1 MAIDVN
7 KVYTTVLSILNK
19 KGSGYMTPDNFN
31 KIAKV
36 VQLELLD
43 RAFYEYNRA
52 VAKQTGGRGAQ
63 GYGDI
68 PRKIMDKIDPFCAN
82 TDLAID
88 STNTFFAPPGQDS
101 TVAYGSI
108 GFETSI
114 YATLSITT
122 ATNKSA
128 TDKSSIPLNV
138 HIVRIEKSKIP
149 FLFSSKL
156 TAPSETF
163 PVYYSS
169 EELIYVFPKTITRI
183 EVYYVKKPQNPVWNS
198 TVDTVSFGTPVY
210 TYDETSSV
218 NFTLHAS
225 DEVDLILGILQ
236 YFGVTIKDPL
246 VIQAAQQEES
256 SITQQEQ

>member
-52 VAKQTGGRGAQ
+52 VAKQTSGRGAQ

-68 PRKIMDKIDPFCAN
+68 PRKIMDKLDPFCSSS
-82 TDLAID
+82 TLSID
-88 STNTFFAPPGQDS
+88 STNTYFEPPGQDT
-101 TVAYGSI
+101 TVTYGSV

-114 YATLSITT
+114 YATLSV
-122 ATNKSA
+122 KKF
-128 TDKSSIPLNV
+128 DKANPGLHVDIE
-138 HIVRIEKSKIP
+138 RIEKSKIP

-163 PVYYSS
+163 PVYYNSA
-169 EELIYVFPKTITRI
+169 ELIYVFPNTITNI
-183 EVYYVKKPQNPVWNS
+183 EVYYVKKPQDPTWS
-198 TVDTVSFGTPVY
+198 SSVDTVSFGTPVY
-210 TYDETSSV
+210 NYDSTSSI

-225 DEVDLILGILQ
+225 DEVDLILGILK

-246 VIQAAQQEES
+246 VIQAAQQEEQ

>member
-43 RAFYEYNRA
+43 RAFYEYNQA
-52 VAKQTGGRGAQ
+52 VTKQTRGRGAQ

-68 PRKIMDKIDPFCAN
+68 PRKIMDKLDPFCAN
-82 TDLAID
+82 TVLTQVIDEDD
-88 STNTFFAPPGQDS
+88 STNIYFEQPGTGS
-101 TVAYGSI
+101 TSSTYSVGV
-108 GFETSI
+108 I
-114 YATLSITT
+114 YHVLSV
-122 ATNKSA
+122 K
-128 TDKSSIPLNV
+128 KSSSFHDV
-138 HIVRIEKSKIP
+138 ERIDKSKIP

-163 PVYYSS
+163 PVYYQSG
-169 EELIYVFPKTITRI
+169 ELMYVFPTTITSI
-183 EVYYVKKPQNPVWNS
+183 EIYFVQKPSDPSWSS
-198 TVDTVSFGTPVY
+198 TADVSSFGTPVY
-210 TYDETSSV
+210 TYDSSSSV
-218 NFTLHAS
+218 NFTLHPS
-225 DEVDLILGILQ
+225 EEFDLILGILK

-246 VIQAAQQEES
+246 IIQATQQEEQ

>member
-52 VAKQTGGRGAQ
+52 IAKQTSGRGAQ

-68 PRKIMDKIDPFCAN
+68 PRKIMDKLDPFC
-82 TDLAID
+82 DLTTLD
-88 STNTFFAPPGQDS
+88 LTSDGYFEPPGYNT
-101 TVAYGSI
+101 TVTEDDGTTY
-108 GFETSI
+108 TSALNNI
-114 YATLSITT
+114 YATLSLKINGEFTDIERI
-122 ATNKSA
+122 
-128 TDKSSIPLNV
+128 DKSKL
-138 HIVRIEKSKIP
+138 P

-156 TAPSETF
+156 TAPSTTF
-163 PVYYSS
+163 PAYYYSAD
-169 EELIYVFPKTITRI
+169 LLYVFPNSITSV
-183 EVYYVKKPQNPVWNS
+183 ELYYIAKPKDPNWVS
-198 TVDTVSFGTPVY
+198 TVDTTSFGTPIY
-210 TYDETSSV
+210 TYDGISSS
-218 NFTLHAS
+218 NFQLHAS
-225 DEVDLILGILQ
+225 DESDLILGILK

-246 VIQAAQQEES
+246 VIQATQQEEQ

>member
-52 VAKQTGGRGAQ
+52 VAKQTSGRGAQ

-68 PRKIMDKIDPFCAN
+68 PRKIMDKLDPFCVN
-82 TDLAID
+82 TTLTLD
-88 STNTFFAPPGQDS
+88 STSSYFEPPGYDS
-101 TVAYGSI
+101 TSSYPVSDVYN
-108 GFETSI
+108 
-114 YATLSITT
+114 TLSV
-122 ATNKSA
+122 
-128 TDKSSIPLNV
+128 SSQQSSNLHVDIE
-138 HIVRIEKSKIP
+138 RIEKSKIP
-149 FLFSSKL
+149 FLFSSKI

-163 PVYYSS
+163 PVYYYSAD
-169 EELIYVFPKTITRI
+169 LIYVFPSTITSI
-183 EVYYVKKPQNPVWNS
+183 GLYYVAKPLDPNWSS
-198 TVDTVSFGTPVY
+198 TADTTSFGTPIY
-210 TYDETSSV
+210 SYNSSTST

-225 DEVDLILGILQ
+225 DESDLILGILK

-246 VIQAAQQEES
+246 VLQAAQQEEQ

>member
-52 VAKQTGGRGAQ
+52 VAKQTAGRGAQ

-68 PRKIMDKIDPFCAN
+68 PRKIMDKLDPFCKN
-82 TDLAID
+82 TTLTLSDLDYFVPPGYNPTLAITYSD
-88 STNTFFAPPGQDS
+88 VYS
-101 TVAYGSI
+101 
-108 GFETSI
+108 
-114 YATLSITT
+114 TLSLKTT
-122 ATNKSA
+122 NSF
-128 TDKSSIPLNV
+128 TDIE
-138 HIVRIEKSKIP
+138 RIEKSKIP

-156 TAPSETF
+156 TAPSTTF
-163 PVYYSS
+163 PVYYYS
-169 EELIYVFPKTITRI
+169 EDLIYVFPNTITS
-183 EVYYVKKPQNPVWNS
+183 VDLYYVAKPEDPEWTS
-198 TVDTVSFGTPVY
+198 AVDTASFGTPVY
-210 TYDETSSV
+210 SFNINASS
-218 NFTLHAS
+218 NFTLHPS

-246 VIQAAQQEES
+246 VIQAAQQEQQ

>member
-63 GYGDI
+63 GAGDI
-68 PRKIMDKIDPFCAN
+68 PRKIMDKLDPFC
-82 TDLAID
+82 DLTTLTID
-88 STNTFFAPPGQDS
+88 STNT
-101 TVAYGSI
+101 Y
-108 GFETSI
+108 FETPGYSTLISGTTITQAYNNI
-114 YATLSITT
+114 YATLSLKV
-122 ATNKSA
+122 NGEF
-128 TDKSSIPLNV
+128 TDIE
-138 HIVRIEKSKIP
+138 RIDKSKIP

-156 TAPSETF
+156 TAPSTTF
-163 PVYYSS
+163 PVYYYSAD
-169 EELIYVFPKTITRI
+169 LLYVFPNTINK
-183 EVYYVKKPQNPVWNS
+183 VDLYYIAKPRDPNWVS
-198 TVDTVSFGTPVY
+198 TVDTTSFGTPIY
-210 TYDETSSV
+210 TYDDV
-218 NFTLHAS
+218 NSTNFRLHSS
-225 DEVDLILGILQ
+225 DESDLILGILK

-246 VIQAAQQEES
+246 VIQATQQEEQ

>member
-19 KGSGYMTPDNFN
+19 KGSGYMTPANFN

-52 VAKQTGGRGAQ
+52 VAKQTAGRGAQ

-68 PRKIMDKIDPFCAN
+68 PRKIMDKLDPFCVN
-82 TDLAID
+82 TTLSID
-88 STNTFFAPPGQDS
+88 STNSYFEPPGQDAS
-101 TVAYGSI
+101 ILYGTT
-108 GFETSI
+108 GFESNI
-114 YATLSITT
+114 YATLNISV
-122 ATNKSA
+122 AAK
-128 TDKSSIPLNV
+128 NV
-138 HIVRIEKSKIP
+138 DIERIEKSKIP

-169 EELIYVFPKTITRI
+169 ADLIYVFPSTITSI
-183 EVYYVKKPQNPVWNS
+183 EIYYVAKPNDPTWS
-198 TVDTVSFGTPVY
+198 SSVDTTSFGTPVY
-210 TYDETSSV
+210 TYDEANGI
-218 NFTLHAS
+218 NFTLHPS

-246 VIQAAQQEES
+246 VIQAAQQEQS

>member
-68 PRKIMDKIDPFCAN
+68 PRKIMDKLDPFCVN
-82 TDLAID
+82 TTLSID
-88 STNTFFAPPGQDS
+88 STNTYFEPPGYQTTITNLDGTSYDTLS
-101 TVAYGSI
+101 TD
-108 GFETSI
+108 I
-114 YATLSITT
+114 YATLSVKRFVKNNLSLHVDIER
-122 ATNKSA
+122 
-128 TDKSSIPLNV
+128 V
-138 HIVRIEKSKIP
+138 EKSKIP

-163 PVYYSS
+163 PMYYYS
-169 EELIYVFPKTITRI
+169 ENLIYVFPKTINSI
-183 EVYYVKKPQNPVWNS
+183 ELYYVKKPQDPKWHFA
-198 TVDTVSFGTPVY
+198 VDTTSFGTPIY
-210 TYDETSSV
+210 TYDPVGSV
-218 NFTLHAS
+218 NFVLHAS
-225 DEVDLILGILQ
+225 DEPDLVLGILK

>member
-52 VAKQTGGRGAQ
+52 VAKQTSGRGAQ
-63 GYGDI
+63 GAGDI
-68 PRKIMDKIDPFCAN
+68 PRKIMDKLDPFC
-82 TDLAID
+82 DLTTLTID
-88 STNTFFAPPGQDS
+88 STNT
-101 TVAYGSI
+101 Y
-108 GFETSI
+108 FETPGYSTIISGTTITQAYNNI
-114 YATLSITT
+114 YATLSLKV
-122 ATNKSA
+122 NGEF
-128 TDKSSIPLNV
+128 TDIE
-138 HIVRIEKSKIP
+138 RIDKSKIP

-156 TAPSETF
+156 TAPSTTF
-163 PVYYSS
+163 PVYYYSAD
-169 EELIYVFPKTITRI
+169 LLYVFPSSITS
-183 EVYYVKKPQNPVWNS
+183 VDLYYIAKPRDPNWVS
-198 TVDTVSFGTPVY
+198 TVDTTSFGTPIY
-210 TYDETSSV
+210 TYDDV
-218 NFTLHAS
+218 NSTNFRLHSS
-225 DEVDLILGILQ
+225 DESDLILGILK

-246 VIQAAQQEES
+246 VIQAAQQEEQ

>member
-52 VAKQTGGRGAQ
+52 IAKQTGGRGAQ

-68 PRKIMDKIDPFCAN
+68 PRKITDKLDPFCQN
-82 TDLAID
+82 TTLTIN
-88 STNTFFAPPGQDS
+88 STNTYFELPGFDS
-101 TVAYGSI
+101 TSTYSGNDL
-108 GFETSI
+108 
-114 YATLSITT
+114 YATLSLKVN
-122 ATNKSA
+122 NKF
-128 TDKSSIPLNV
+128 TDIERIDKSKL
-138 HIVRIEKSKIP
+138 P

-156 TAPSETF
+156 TAPSTTF
-163 PVYYSS
+163 PVYYYSAD
-169 EELIYVFPKTITRI
+169 LLYVFPSSITS
-183 EVYYVKKPQNPVWNS
+183 VDLYYISKPTDPNWVS
-198 TVDTVSFGTPVY
+198 TVDTTSFGTPIY
-210 TYDETSSV
+210 TYDDASSV
-218 NFTLHAS
+218 DFLLHAS
-225 DEVDLILGILQ
+225 DESDLILGILK

-246 VIQAAQQEES
+246 VIQATQQEEQ

>member
-43 RAFYEYNRA
+43 RAFYEYNQA
-52 VAKQTGGRGAQ
+52 IAKQTAGRGAQ

-68 PRKIMDKIDPFCAN
+68 PRKIMDKLDPFCEN
-82 TDLAID
+82 TTLTID
-88 STNTFFAPPGQDS
+88 STNTYFELPGFDS
-101 TVAYGSI
+101 TSSYSGNDL
-108 GFETSI
+108 
-114 YATLSITT
+114 YATLSLKVN
-122 ATNKSA
+122 NKF
-128 TDKSSIPLNV
+128 TDIERIDKSKL
-138 HIVRIEKSKIP
+138 P

-156 TAPSETF
+156 TAPSTTF
-163 PVYYSS
+163 PVYYYSAD
-169 EELIYVFPKTITRI
+169 LLYVFPNTITSVDLYFI
-183 EVYYVKKPQNPVWNS
+183 AKPADPVWSS
-198 TVDTVSFGTPVY
+198 TSNTTNFGTPVY
-210 TYDETSSV
+210 TYDSDNAV
-218 NFTLHAS
+218 NFKLHDS
-225 DEVDLILGILQ
+225 DEPDLILGILK

-246 VIQAAQQEES
+246 VIQAAQQEEQ

>member
-31 KIAKV
+31 KIAPI

-52 VAKQTGGRGAQ
+52 VAKQTSGRGAQ

-68 PRKIMDKIDPFCAN
+68 PRKIMDKLDPFCASA
-82 TDLAID
+82 TLSQD
-88 STNTFFAPPGQDS
+88 STNTYFLPPGYDS
-101 TVAYGSI
+101 TATYPES
-108 GFETSI
+108 SL
-114 YATLSITT
+114 YATLSV
-122 ATNKSA
+122 KKF
-128 TDKSSIPLNV
+128 DKANPGLHVDIE
-138 HIVRIEKSKIP
+138 RIEKSKIP

-163 PVYYSS
+163 PVYYNS
-169 EELIYVFPKTITRI
+169 EDFIYVFPNTITSVEI
-183 EVYYVKKPQNPVWNS
+183 YYVKKPSNPTWNS
-198 TVDTVSFGTPVY
+198 TADTTSFGTPIY
-210 TYDETSSV
+210 EYQQGLSID
-218 NFTLHAS
+218 FTLHPS
-225 DEVDLILGILQ
+225 DEADLILGILK

-246 VIQAAQQEES
+246 VIQAAQQEEQ

>member
-52 VAKQTGGRGAQ
+52 IAKQTSGRGSQ

-68 PRKIMDKIDPFCAN
+68 PRKIMDKLDPFCQN
-82 TDLAID
+82 STLTID
-88 STNTFFAPPGQDS
+88 STGTYFELPGFNNTSVYSGNN
-101 TVAYGSI
+101 T
-108 GFETSI
+108 
-114 YATLSITT
+114 YATLSLKVNGAFTDIERI
-122 ATNKSA
+122 
-128 TDKSSIPLNV
+128 DKSKL
-138 HIVRIEKSKIP
+138 P

-156 TAPSETF
+156 TAPSTIF
-163 PVYYSS
+163 PVYYYSAD
-169 EELIYVFPKTITRI
+169 LLYVFPNTITS
-183 EVYYVKKPQNPVWNS
+183 VDLYYVSKPADPMWNS
-198 TVDTVSFGTPVY
+198 SVDTSSFGTPIY
-210 TYDETSSV
+210 SYNDLDSI

-225 DEVDLILGILQ
+225 DESDLILGILK

-246 VIQAAQQEES
+246 VIQATQQEEQ

>member
-52 VAKQTGGRGAQ
+52 VAKQTSGRGAQ
-63 GYGDI
+63 GAGDI
-68 PRKIMDKIDPFCAN
+68 PRKIMDKLDPFC
-82 TDLAID
+82 DLTTLTID
-88 STNTFFAPPGQDS
+88 STNT
-101 TVAYGSI
+101 Y
-108 GFETSI
+108 FETPGYSTLISGTTITQAYNNI
-114 YATLSITT
+114 YATLSLKV
-122 ATNKSA
+122 NGEF
-128 TDKSSIPLNV
+128 TDIE
-138 HIVRIEKSKIP
+138 RIDKSKIP

-156 TAPSETF
+156 TAPSTTF
-163 PVYYSS
+163 PVYYYSAD
-169 EELIYVFPKTITRI
+169 LLYVFPNTINK
-183 EVYYVKKPQNPVWNS
+183 VDLYYIAKPRDPNWVS
-198 TVDTVSFGTPVY
+198 TVDTTSFGTPIY
-210 TYDETSSV
+210 TYDGISST
-218 NFTLHAS
+218 NFRLHSS
-225 DEVDLILGILQ
+225 DESDLILGILK

-246 VIQAAQQEES
+246 VIQATQQEEQ

>member
-68 PRKIMDKIDPFCAN
+68 PRKIMDKLDPFCAN
-82 TDLAID
+82 TTLSID
-88 STNTFFAPPGQDS
+88 STNTYFEPPGYETTITGLDGTSYDTLS
-101 TVAYGSI
+101 TD
-108 GFETSI
+108 I
-114 YATLSITT
+114 YATLSV
-122 ATNKSA
+122 K
-128 TDKSSIPLNV
+128 KSSLNV
-138 HIVRIEKSKIP
+138 DIERVEKSKIP

-163 PVYYSS
+163 PVYYYS
-169 EELIYVFPKTITRI
+169 ENLLYVFPNTITSI
-183 EVYYVKKPQNPVWNS
+183 EVYYVKKPQDPTWS
-198 TVDTVSFGTPVY
+198 SSVDTTSFGTPVY
-210 TYDETSSV
+210 TYSPIDSI
-218 NFTLHAS
+218 NFILHAS
-225 DEVDLILGILQ
+225 DEPDLILGILK

-246 VIQAAQQEES
+246 VLQAVQQEES

>member
-52 VAKQTGGRGAQ
+52 VAKQTSGRGAQ
-63 GYGDI
+63 GVGDI
-68 PRKIMDKIDPFCAN
+68 PRKIMDKLDPFC
-82 TDLAID
+82 DLTTLTID
-88 STNTFFAPPGQDS
+88 STNT
-101 TVAYGSI
+101 Y
-108 GFETSI
+108 FETPGYSTI
-114 YATLSITT
+114 ISGTTVTQALNNVYATLSLKV
-122 ATNKSA
+122 NGEF
-128 TDKSSIPLNV
+128 TDIE
-138 HIVRIEKSKIP
+138 RIDKSKIP

-156 TAPSETF
+156 TAPSTTF
-163 PVYYSS
+163 PVYYYSAD
-169 EELIYVFPKTITRI
+169 LLYVFPNTINK
-183 EVYYVKKPQNPVWNS
+183 VDLYYIAKPRDPNWVS
-198 TVDTVSFGTPVY
+198 TVDTTSFGTPVY
-210 TYDETSSV
+210 TYDDV
-218 NFTLHAS
+218 NSTNFRLHSS
-225 DEVDLILGILQ
+225 DESDLILGILK

-246 VIQAAQQEES
+246 VIQAAQQEEQ

>member
-52 VAKQTGGRGAQ
+52 IAKQTGGRGAQ

-68 PRKIMDKIDPFCAN
+68 PRKIMDKLDPFCQN
-82 TDLAID
+82 TTLTIN
-88 STNTFFAPPGQDS
+88 STNTYFELPGFDS
-101 TVAYGSI
+101 TSTYSGNDL
-108 GFETSI
+108 
-114 YATLSITT
+114 YATLSLKVN
-122 ATNKSA
+122 NKF
-128 TDKSSIPLNV
+128 TDIERIDKSKL
-138 HIVRIEKSKIP
+138 P

-156 TAPSETF
+156 TAPSTTF
-163 PVYYSS
+163 PVYYYSAD
-169 EELIYVFPKTITRI
+169 LLYVFPSSITS
-183 EVYYVKKPQNPVWNS
+183 VDLYYIAKPRDPNWVS
-198 TVDTVSFGTPVY
+198 TVDTTSFGTPIY
-210 TYDETSSV
+210 TYDDASSV
-218 NFTLHAS
+218 DFLLHAS
-225 DEVDLILGILQ
+225 DESDLILGILK

-246 VIQAAQQEES
+246 VIQATQQEEQ

>member
-43 RAFYEYNRA
+43 RAFHEYNRA
-52 VAKQTGGRGAQ
+52 VAKQTSGRGAQ

-68 PRKIMDKIDPFCAN
+68 PRKIMDKLDPFC
-82 TDLAID
+82 DLTTLTLT
-88 STNTFFAPPGQDS
+88 SSGYFEPPGYNTAIPGTTT
-101 TVAYGSI
+101 TVALSN
-108 GFETSI
+108 I
-114 YATLSITT
+114 YATLSVKINGTF
-122 ATNKSA
+122 
-128 TDKSSIPLNV
+128 TDV
-138 HIVRIEKSKIP
+138 ERIDKAKLP

-156 TAPSETF
+156 TEPSTTF
-163 PVYYSS
+163 PVYYNSAD
-169 EELIYVFPKTITRI
+169 LIYVFPSTIDKI
-183 EVYYVKKPQNPVWNS
+183 DLYYIGKPRDPLWSS
-198 TVDTVSFGTPVY
+198 TVNTTNFGTPVY
-210 TYDETSSV
+210 THDPISSS
-218 NFTLHAS
+218 NFRLHAS
-225 DEVDLILGILQ
+225 DEPDLILGILK

-246 VIQAAQQEES
+246 VIQATQQEEQ

>member
-43 RAFYEYNRA
+43 RAFYEYNQA
-52 VAKQTGGRGAQ
+52 VTKQTRGRGSQ

-68 PRKIMDKIDPFCAN
+68 PRKIMDKLDPFCSVITLNSA
-82 TDLAID
+82 TG
-88 STNTFFAPPGQDS
+88 FFEPPGFDS
-101 TVAYGSI
+101 NSTYAGNDL
-108 GFETSI
+108 
-114 YATLSITT
+114 YATLSLKVSEKFVDIERI
-122 ATNKSA
+122 
-128 TDKSSIPLNV
+128 DKSKL
-138 HIVRIEKSKIP
+138 P

-156 TAPSETF
+156 TAPSNIF
-163 PVYYSS
+163 PVYYYSAD
-169 EELIYVFPKTITRI
+169 LIYVFPSTITS
-183 EVYYVKKPQNPVWNS
+183 VDLYYVSKPLDPTWS
-198 TVDTVSFGTPVY
+198 SSVDTSSFGTPIY
-210 TYDETSSV
+210 TYSSSDSID
-218 NFTLHAS
+218 FTLHAS
-225 DEVDLILGILQ
+225 DESDLILGILK

-246 VIQAAQQEES
+246 VIQAAQQEEQ

>member
-43 RAFYEYNRA
+43 RAFYEYNQA
-52 VAKQTGGRGAQ
+52 VTKQTRGRGAQ

-68 PRKIMDKIDPFCAN
+68 PRKIMDKLDPFC
-82 TDLAID
+82 DLTTLTID
-88 STNTFFAPPGQDS
+88 STNT
-101 TVAYGSI
+101 Y
-108 GFETSI
+108 FETPGYSTLISGTTITQAYNNI
-114 YATLSITT
+114 YATLSLKV
-122 ATNKSA
+122 NGEF
-128 TDKSSIPLNV
+128 TDIE
-138 HIVRIEKSKIP
+138 RIDKSKIP

-156 TAPSETF
+156 TAPSTTF
-163 PVYYSS
+163 PVYYYSAD
-169 EELIYVFPKTITRI
+169 LLYVFPSSITS
-183 EVYYVKKPQNPVWNS
+183 VDLYYIAKPRDPNWVS
-198 TVDTVSFGTPVY
+198 TVDTTSFGTPIY
-210 TYDETSSV
+210 TYDDV
-218 NFTLHAS
+218 NSTNFRLHSS
-225 DEVDLILGILQ
+225 DESDLILGILK

-246 VIQAAQQEES
+246 VIQATQQEEQ

>member
-7 KVYTTVLSILNK
+7 KVYITVLSILNK

-52 VAKQTGGRGAQ
+52 VAKQTAGRGAQ

-68 PRKIMDKIDPFCAN
+68 PRKIMDKLDPFC
-82 TDLAID
+82 DLTTLTID
-88 STNTFFAPPGQDS
+88 STNT
-101 TVAYGSI
+101 Y
-108 GFETSI
+108 FETPGYSTIISGTTVTQALNNI
-114 YATLSITT
+114 YATLSLKVNGEFTDIERI
-122 ATNKSA
+122 
-128 TDKSSIPLNV
+128 DKSKL
-138 HIVRIEKSKIP
+138 P

-156 TAPSETF
+156 TAPSTTF
-163 PVYYSS
+163 PVYYYSAD
-169 EELIYVFPKTITRI
+169 LLYVFPNTINK
-183 EVYYVKKPQNPVWNS
+183 VDLYYIAKPRDPNWIS
-198 TVDTVSFGTPVY
+198 TVDTTSFGTPVY
-210 TYDETSSV
+210 TYDAINSS
-218 NFTLHAS
+218 NFRLHAS
-225 DEVDLILGILQ
+225 DESDLILGILK

-246 VIQAAQQEES
+246 VIQAAQQEEQ

>member
-52 VAKQTGGRGAQ
+52 VAKQTAGRGAQ

-68 PRKIMDKIDPFCAN
+68 PRKIMDKIDPFCVN
-82 TDLAID
+82 TTLAID
-88 STNTFFAPPGQDS
+88 STSTYFEAPGYDS
-101 TVAYGSI
+101 TILTEYSGSDVY
-108 GFETSI
+108 S
-114 YATLSITT
+114 TLSLKTT
-122 ATNKSA
+122 DSF
-128 TDKSSIPLNV
+128 TDIE
-138 HIVRIEKSKIP
+138 RIDKSKIP

-156 TAPSETF
+156 TAPSTTF
-163 PVYYSS
+163 PVYYYS
-169 EELIYVFPKTITRI
+169 EDLIYVFPNTITS
-183 EVYYVKKPQNPVWNS
+183 VDLYYVAKPKDPVWGSGNPDLE
-198 TVDTVSFGTPVY
+198 TFGTPVY
-210 TYDETSSV
+210 TYSLGAST
-218 NFTLHAS
+218 NFNLHPS

-246 VIQAAQQEES
+246 VIQAAQQEQQ

>member
-52 VAKQTGGRGAQ
+52 IAKQTSGRGSQ

-68 PRKIMDKIDPFCAN
+68 PRKIMDKLDPFCSVITLNSA
-82 TDLAID
+82 TG
-88 STNTFFAPPGQDS
+88 FFEPPGFDS
-101 TVAYGSI
+101 NSTYPGNDL
-108 GFETSI
+108 
-114 YATLSITT
+114 YATLSLKVSEKFVDIERI
-122 ATNKSA
+122 
-128 TDKSSIPLNV
+128 DKSKL
-138 HIVRIEKSKIP
+138 P

-156 TAPSETF
+156 TAPSTIF
-163 PVYYSS
+163 PVYYYSAD
-169 EELIYVFPKTITRI
+169 LLYVFPNTITS
-183 EVYYVKKPQNPVWNS
+183 VDLYYVSKPADPMWNS
-198 TVDTVSFGTPVY
+198 SVDTSSFGTPIY
-210 TYDETSSV
+210 SYNDLDSI

-225 DEVDLILGILQ
+225 DESDLILGILK

-246 VIQAAQQEES
+246 VIQATQQEEQ